1 MSAPRKYLLELRAT
15 AARLVNE
22 ALAEEP
28 QVSLN
33 AAVLQI
39 GPQVRIAT
47 DMLRIWSKQGRVDQ
61 GLSPRATT
69 SDVARIN
76 GT

>member
-1 MSAPRKYLLELRAT
+1 GIMSAPRKYLLELRAT

-28 QVSLN
+28 EVSLN

-47 DMLRIWSKQGRVDQ
+47 DMLRIWS
-61 GLSPRATT
+61 
-69 SDVARIN
+69 
-76 GT
+76 